1 MSKSIIEKKNTY
13 AHRERERSLEDSK
26 ISTSKKSQRGEGRD
40 KQRDTQGDRKIYAI
54 ILIMNKFIDNNDIII
69 SAQNDTIT

>member
-1 MSKSIIEKKNTY
+1 MEKQKKNWRSYKGKIQNINEKNREENTY

-40 KQRDTQGDRKIYAI
+40 KQRDTQGDKKD
-54 ILIMNKFIDNNDIII
+54 LCNN
-69 SAQNDTIT
+69 AYNE

>member
-26 ISTSKKSQRGEGRD
+26 KSTSKKSQRGEERD
-40 KQRDTQGDRKIYAI
+40 KQRGTQGDKKD
-54 ILIMNKFIDNNDIII
+54 LCDNTYNE
-69 SAQNDTIT
+69 